1 MFGALGGFLV
11 AIPEVFFVPRRP
23 GAYGWRC
30 RGLED
35 KGMRGKLIVK

>member
-11 AIPEVFFVPRRP
+11 AMPEVFFVPRRA

-30 RGLED
+30 RGPED
-35 KGMRGKLIVK
+35 RGRRGKLIAK